1 MSVGVPQ
8 IAKVQL
14 LDETM
19 TAGRSDYYS
28 YSVNRKL
35 TEQAEYAFTT
45 IYNEVTNAAK
55 AQYMDSHLFA
65 ELNEKVS
72 KLLNWPTGCT
82 YVCMYV
88 HLQLMIITRFYLIS
102 SLCLIDGINI

>member
-45 IYNEVTNAAK
+45 IYNEVTNASDFFIVK
-55 AQYMDSHLFA
+55 TSRRIETMSTLSYFIVLF
-65 ELNEKVS
+65 N
-72 KLLNWPTGCT
+72 
-82 YVCMYV
+82 
-88 HLQLMIITRFYLIS
+88 ITRT
-102 SLCLIDGINI
+102 